1 MKNLPLRTID
11 TEKVKII
18 REWARHS
25 SEKAESTRVPQFT
38 RKRLKT
44 GKQYNGLNMV
54 AQQHNESR
62 PKTGD

>member
-11 TEKVKII
+11 TEKVGII

-25 SEKAESTRVPQFT
+25 SEKA
-38 RKRLKT
+38 
-44 GKQYNGLNMV
+44 GLNLV
-54 AQQHNESR
+54 ALYSNENG